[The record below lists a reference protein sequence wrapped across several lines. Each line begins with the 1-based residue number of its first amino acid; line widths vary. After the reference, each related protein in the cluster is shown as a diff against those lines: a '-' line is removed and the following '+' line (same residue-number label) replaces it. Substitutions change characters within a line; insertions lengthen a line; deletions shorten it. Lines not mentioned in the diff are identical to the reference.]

1 MNNKRR
7 LFTALNILLPL
18 IAGVIVYI
26 FVQKSTY
33 LENVLVGFFAA
44 DFKPLIW
51 SGWTYTFTVCWLCDV
66 LWAYSLTFSLWMV
79 LCSWKNAVLFSAVLA
94 FVAGAAFELLQLFEV
109 MGGTFDVFDMVL
121 ELMAASL
128 AAVVIKRRKLI

>member
-18 IAGVIVYI
+18 IAGVMVYI
-26 FVQKSTY
+26 FIQKNTH
-33 LENVLVGFFAA
+33 LENVLVGIFAV

-51 SGWTYTFTVCWLCDV
+51 SGWTYTFTICWLCDV
-66 LWAYSLTFSLWMV
+66 LWAYSLTFSLWAV
-79 LCSWKNAVLFSAVLA
+79 LCPWKNAVLFSVVLA
-94 FVAGAAFELLQLFEV
+94 FVAGVSFELLQFFEV
-109 MGGTFDVFDMVL
+109 MSGTFDIFDIIL

-128 AAVVIKRRKLI
+128 AAVVIKRRKYI